1 MSVFQ
6 LSVGAQCYD
15 WGKLGL
21 DSKVAQFA
29 QCSPEFTV
37 NEAKPYAELWMGTH
51 PSLASKV
58 FKTGE
63 TLKTHLTLHP
73 ELLGAKVRAKFGD
86 DLPFLFKVL
95 AIRKALSIQAHP
107 DKALAQKLHKER
119 PDIYKDGNHKPEMA
133 VAITDF
139 CGFCGFLPVEKIA
152 EYLSFVP
159 ELTELVSKPI
169 AEAFRMAVTEPQ
181 PTYETIQACLRD
193 VFTQLMSAEDAVVQ
207 REVEKLIA
215 RAEDAVVQREVEKLI
230 ARYESGEAKPA
241 EGAVKDL
248 AIELSKQYPGDV
260 GIFCV
265 FLLNVVKLHAGQAVF
280 LKANEPHAY
289 IYGDIME
296 CMATSDNVVRAGL
309 TPKLRDVPTLTSML
323 TYKWGPADSQIMPP
337 VKYRSTK
344 ATTIYDPPIEEFSV
358 LLTCLKAGGD
368 NETHEPVEGPSILIV
383 TEGSGRLVWTE
394 KDGSQQEEPLD
405 KPGIVYFVGAGV
417 ALSLVAGEGG
427 MTLYRAITEVP

>member
-63 TLKTHLTLHP
+63 TLKAHLTLHP
-73 ELLGAKVRAKFGD
+73 ELLGVKVRAKFGD

-107 DKALAQKLHKER
+107 DKALAQKLHRER
-119 PDIYKDGNHKPEMA
+119 PDIYKDGNHKVRANSPQPGFTHPIPEMA

-159 ELTELVSKPI
+159 ELTELVNKPI

-181 PTYETIQACLRD
+181 PTYETVEACLRD
-193 VFTQLMSAEDAVVQ
+193 VFTRLMSAEDADVQ
-207 REVEKLIA
+207 RQ
-215 RAEDAVVQREVEKLI
+215 VQNLI
-230 ARYESGEAKPA
+230 ARYEDGQAKPA
-241 EGAVKDL
+241 EEGVKDL
-248 AIELSKQYPGDV
+248 AIELNKQYPGDV

-337 VKYRSTK
+337 VKYRTTK

-358 LLTCLKAGGD
+358 LMTCLKAGE
-368 NETHEPVEGPSILIV
+368 NETHEPIDGPSILII
-383 TEGSGRLVWTE
+383 TEGGGRLVWTE
-394 KDGSQQEEPLD
+394 KDGSQQEEALD
-405 KPGIVYFVGAGV
+405 KPGIVYFAGAGV
-417 ALSLVAGEGG
+417 ALEFAAGENGI
-427 MTLYRAITEVP
+427 TVYRAITEVP

>member
-15 WGKLGL
+15 WGKVGL

-29 QCSPEFTV
+29 QCSPEFSV
-37 NEAKPYAELWMGTH
+37 DEAKPYAELWMGTH

-63 TLKTHLTLHP
+63 TLKTHLSLHP
-73 ELLGAKVRAKFGD
+73 ELLGDKVRAEFGD

-95 AIRKALSIQAHP
+95 AIGKALSIQAHP

-152 EYLSFVP
+152 EYLSYVP

-169 AEAFRMAVTEPQ
+169 AEAFRVAVTEPQ

-193 VFTQLMSAEDAVVQ
+193 VFTRLMSAEDAEVQ
-207 REVEKLIA
+207 REVQNLIN
-215 RAEDAVVQREVEKLI
+215 
-230 ARYESGEAKPA
+230 RYESGDAKPA
-241 EGAVKDL
+241 EEGVKDL

-265 FLLNVVKLHAGQAVF
+265 FLLNVVKLHPGQAVF

-289 IYGDIME
+289 IYG
-296 CMATSDNVVRAGL
+296 
-309 TPKLRDVPTLTSML
+309 
-323 TYKWGPADSQIMPP
+323 
-337 VKYRSTK
+337 
-344 ATTIYDPPIEEFSV
+344 
-358 LLTCLKAGGD
+358 
-368 NETHEPVEGPSILIV
+368 
-383 TEGSGRLVWTE
+383 
-394 KDGSQQEEPLD
+394 
-405 KPGIVYFVGAGV
+405 
-417 ALSLVAGEGG
+417 
-427 MTLYRAITEVP
+427 

>member
-29 QCSPEFTV
+29 QCSPEFTA

-63 TLKTHLTLHP
+63 TLKAHLASHP
-73 ELLGAKVRAKFGD
+73 ELLGDKVRAEFGD

-119 PDIYKDGNHKPEMA
+119 PDIYK
-133 VAITDF
+133 
-139 CGFCGFLPVEKIA
+139 VEKIA

-193 VFTQLMSAEDAVVQ
+193 VFTRLMSAEDADVQ
-207 REVEKLIA
+207 REV
-215 RAEDAVVQREVEKLI
+215 QNLI
-230 ARYESGEAKPA
+230 ARYENGQSKPA
-241 EGAVKDL
+241 EEGVKDL

-337 VKYRSTK
+337 VKYRTTK

-358 LLTCLKAGGD
+358 LMTCLKAGE
-368 NETHEPVEGPSILIV
+368 NEIHEPIDGPSILII
-383 TEGSGRLVWTE
+383 TEGTGRLVWTE
-394 KDGSQQEEPLD
+394 KDGSQQEGALD
-405 KPGIVYFVGAGV
+405 KPGLVYFAGAGV
-417 ALSLVAGEGG
+417 GLEFTAGENG
-427 MTLYRAITEVP
+427 MTVYRAITEVP

>member
-1 MSVFQ
+1 
-6 LSVGAQCYD
+6 
-15 WGKLGL
+15 LGL

-37 NEAKPYAELWMGTH
+37 NETKPYAELWMGTH

-63 TLKTHLTLHP
+63 TLKAHLASNP
-73 ELLGAKVRAKFGD
+73 ELLGAKVRAEFGD

-107 DKALAQKLHKER
+107 DKALAQKLHRER
-119 PDIYKDGNHKPEMA
+119 PDIYK
-133 VAITDF
+133 
-139 CGFCGFLPVEKIA
+139 VEKIA

-181 PTYETIQACLRD
+181 PTYETVQACLRD
-193 VFTQLMSAEDAVVQ
+193 VFTRLMSAEDADVQ
-207 REVEKLIA
+207 REV
-215 RAEDAVVQREVEKLI
+215 QNLI
-230 ARYESGEAKPA
+230 ARYESGQAKSA
-241 EGAVKDL
+241 EEGVKDL
-248 AIELSKQYPGDV
+248 AIELNKQYPGDV

-337 VKYRSTK
+337 VKYRATK

-358 LLTCLKAGGD
+358 LMACLEAGE
-368 NETHEPVEGPSILIV
+368 NEIHEPIDGPSILIM

-394 KDGSQQEEPLD
+394 KDGSQQEEALD
-405 KPGIVYFVGAGV
+405 KPGIVYFAGAGV
-417 ALSLVAGEGG
+417 ALEFAAGQNG
-427 MTLYRAITEVP
+427 MTVYRAITE